1 MANIPQL
8 ISVIRKNK
16 LYSQIVEGNFIRL
29 LELDVPTLITKYN
42 SGHREVLETEEFQE
56 FINSTITS
64 QELYDF
70 IRDCEYFVSLKAE
83 ILEIVREA
91 QNKIDYD
98 PNRRIEP
105 YPVGFDYINYYE
117 TYQDALDTLAI
128 AEQVINSKSTY
139 LLLKL
144 LIKTES
150 TRLEFQERTKV
161 QKALKIEDLKRAEL
175 LKLIQ
180 QEDNNIGIVR
190 ITSSKSETTIKAG
203 TRKDMAISDIIGAP
217 FPADGERPGYSYG
230 PDGDYDMPPYSCHK
244 EFHNEN
250 ITQFHEEMILTERRK
265 RIGFMMAAGDDVEGY
280 IYRNGIALAITK
292 NELLSAGLIP
302 ASVGWKPF
310 RVTLTK
316 PGFYPLKNRFGTK
329 YPLKEQIRIKAKALG
344 FSMK

>member
-8 ISVIRKNK
+8 ISNIRKNK
-16 LYSQIVEGNFIRL
+16 IYNQVVEGNFIRL
-29 LELDVPTLITKYN
+29 LKIDVPTFIKKYN
-42 SGHREVLETEEFQE
+42 RGHREVLETEKFQE

-70 IRDCEYFVSLKAE
+70 IRECEHFVSLKAE
-83 ILEIVREA
+83 ILGRVREA
-91 QNKIDYD
+91 QNKFDYD
-98 PNRRIEP
+98 LNQRIEP

-117 TYQDALDTLAI
+117 TFQDALDTLDI

-144 LIKTES
+144 LVKTES
-150 TRLEFQERTKV
+150 TRHEFQERTKV
-161 QKALKIEDLKRAEL
+161 QRALKEQDPKRDEL
-175 LKLIQ
+175 LKLLQ
-180 QEDNNIGIVR
+180 QKDNNIGIIK

-230 PDGDYDMPPYSCHK
+230 LHREYNMPPYSCHK
-244 EFHNEN
+244 EFHDEN
-250 ITQFHEEMILTERRK
+250 LTQFHEEMILTERRK
-265 RIGFMMAAGDDVEGY
+265 RMGFMMAAGEDVEGY

-292 NELLSAGLIP
+292 NELLQAGIIP

-310 RVTLTK
+310 KVTLSK
-316 PGFYPLKNRFGTK
+316 PGLYPLKDRFGSR
-329 YPLKEQIRIKAKALG
+329 YPLKEQIRVKIKAL
-344 FSMK
+344 